1 MTQAAAGETR
11 KGVFASRWWIVAAS
25 FSALLMGS
33 GVINIFATGIFL
45 GPVTQELAISR
56 GDYTFGLFING
67 VTTAL
72 AVILFGWLYD
82 RFGVRRILLP
92 GVFLC
97 AVATWLYSTL
107 SANLFLNY
115 VIFGFA
121 GLVGGAQTPMGYT
134 TIVAQ
139 WFDRQRGIALGV
151 ATAGVGLGVVL
162 VPQIVLALLAGYG
175 WRVAYEGLAVGV
187 LLLAFVPG
195 VLFIRN
201 PPELMTSSGRADTSH
216 LPGMTAMEAVK
227 TWRFWL
233 LTLTF
238 FVAVM
243 AINGT
248 ITNVVALLMDRGVAR
263 PQAAAALSS
272 AGVAIVL
279 GRAFAG
285 WCLDRVWGPF
295 VAIAFFGAS
304 ILGMGLLA
312 SGAVGTV
319 AIVGAMLCGAGVGAE
334 IDLMGYMMS
343 RYFGLK
349 AFGKIYGLMFAL
361 FNVGT
366 GLGPYLS
373 GVTHDMYG
381 SYAPILTAYMIALAV
396 VCAMLLTLGEYAY
409 KPQEGSRSFK

>member
-1 MTQAAAGETR
+1 
-11 KGVFASRWWIVAAS
+11 
-25 FSALLMGS
+25 
-33 GVINIFATGIFL
+33 
-45 GPVTQELAISR
+45 
-56 GDYTFGLFING
+56 
-67 VTTAL
+67 
-72 AVILFGWLYD
+72 
-82 RFGVRRILLP
+82 
-92 GVFLC
+92 
-97 AVATWLYSTL
+97 
-107 SANLFLNY
+107 
-115 VIFGFA
+115 
-121 GLVGGAQTPMGYT
+121 
-134 TIVAQ
+134 
-139 WFDRQRGIALGV
+139 
-151 ATAGVGLGVVL
+151 
-162 VPQIVLALLAGYG
+162 
-175 WRVAYEGLAVGV
+175 
-187 LLLAFVPG
+187 
-195 VLFIRN
+195 
-201 PPELMTSSGRADTSH
+201 
-216 LPGMTAMEAVK
+216 
-227 TWRFWL
+227 